1 MELFYQEYID
11 QLPRKEINAY
21 CKKCIEN
28 KDGLCDIIRD
38 SADNRFKE
46 CEILQEIF

>member
-1 MELFYQEYID
+1 MPIFHQEYID
-11 QLPRKEINAY
+11 QLPRKEIERY

-28 KDGLCDIIRD
+28 KEGLCDIIHD
-38 SADNRFKE
+38 SADNRFKD